1 MTQIEPLGDRVLCKR
16 LMAPEVTEGGIAL
29 PESSRVHLELADVLH
44 VSAEVTRVKV
54 GERVLIGRYTGTNVL
69 VNREA
74 FTLVRVDDIIGRIR
88 ET

>member
-44 VSAEVTRVKV
+44 VSDEVTRVKV
-54 GERVLIGRYTGTNVL
+54 GERVLIGRYTGTNVM
-69 VNREA
+69 VNRETY
-74 FTLVRVDDIIGRIR
+74 TLVKQEDIIGRIKDI
-88 ET
+88 